1 MESILSARRV
11 IEGQP
16 GAAIL
21 NPLSYTVGG
30 RRRGAAALRAGNH
43 RRGHRDQCRS
53 EKAQDC
59 A

>member
-21 NPLSYTVGG
+21 NPLSYTVGE
-30 RRRGAAALRAGNH
+30 RHRGAATH
-43 RRGHRDQCRS
+43 RRKIETGV
-53 EKAQDC
+53 
-59 A
+59 